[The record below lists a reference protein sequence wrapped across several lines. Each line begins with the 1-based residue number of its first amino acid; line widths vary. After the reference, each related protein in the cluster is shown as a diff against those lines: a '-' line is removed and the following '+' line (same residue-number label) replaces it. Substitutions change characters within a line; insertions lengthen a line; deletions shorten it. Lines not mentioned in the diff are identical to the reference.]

1 MFLVVI
7 RFRPMLIIAGGAVRG
22 NLMPVSY
29 AGARST
35 CSRAA
40 ILDTVW
46 AGSCQG
52 SEGSL
57 ALICTAR
64 LLTVLGDV
72 QVAAH
77 AGICY
82 GVSQGDLWFK
92 PRGSAEI
99 R

>member
-22 NLMPVSY
+22 NLMPFSY

-40 ILDTVW
+40 ILDT
-46 AGSCQG
+46 
-52 SEGSL
+52 
-57 ALICTAR
+57 
-64 LLTVLGDV
+64 
-72 QVAAH
+72 VAAH

-99 R
+99 RENG